1 MTDTAQ
7 RGTRTRRFTLPSLRW
22 WMFGFFVLVMIIN
35 YLDRSSLSIAMPLI
49 GKEFHLTPGVEGLLL
64 SSFGWTYTLMQLPG
78 GWLVDKIKPRK
89 IVTGSL
95 VGWGIAEALTGV
107 ATGVMALFGM
117 RMLLGVFEGPVQN
130 GANTSLTRWLRRSER
145 ARGSTLVDGGGPLGT
160 AIGGLLVTG
169 LIIALGT
176 WRLAFGVVGAI
187 TVLIGVIAWLFM
199 RDNPASHPLIRDEE
213 REYLAAIDT
222 EAAPV
227 AKRTAADYLRS
238 RSTWL
243 LLSAF
248 FGYDAVVYGLLTWA
262 PSYVSRQQH
271 ASTALIGT
279 WTFVIFG
286 VGFIGEI
293 FAGQLADRLIRAG
306 AKPNRVLRWMLG
318 FAGLGVAVAI
328 LLVNVAP
335 TPVVA
340 LLLISAANFFL
351 RWGGLYWSV
360 PARIAHPSD
369 VGKISGAMNFSGN
382 VAGIIMPILIGFI
395 VQATSSFVVVF
406 IIFAIAGVIMAL
418 SSVGINYG
426 DSSEAPAPAALTE
439 A

>member
-1 MTDTAQ
+1 
-7 RGTRTRRFTLPSLRW
+7 
-22 WMFGFFVLVMIIN
+22 
-35 YLDRSSLSIAMPLI
+35 
-49 GKEFHLTPGVEGLLL
+49 
-64 SSFGWTYTLMQLPG
+64 
-78 GWLVDKIKPRK
+78 
-89 IVTGSL
+89 
-95 VGWGIAEALTGV
+95 
-107 ATGVMALFGM
+107 
-117 RMLLGVFEGPVQN
+117 
-130 GANTSLTRWLRRSER
+130 
-145 ARGSTLVDGGGPLGT
+145 
-160 AIGGLLVTG
+160 
-169 LIIALGT
+169 
-176 WRLAFGVVGAI
+176 
-187 TVLIGVIAWLFM
+187 
-199 RDNPASHPLIRDEE
+199 
-213 REYLAAIDT
+213 
-222 EAAPV
+222 
-227 AKRTAADYLRS
+227 
-238 RSTWL
+238 
-243 LLSAF
+243 
-248 FGYDAVVYGLLTWA
+248 
-262 PSYVSRQQH
+262 
-271 ASTALIGT
+271 
-279 WTFVIFG
+279 
-286 VGFIGEI
+286 
-293 FAGQLADRLIRAG
+293 
-306 AKPNRVLRWMLG
+306 VLRWMLG